1 MICIANF
8 NDCCKCIFYTV
19 LFLYIF
25 TFYDV
30 FHILLSCDSLGDPW
44 NVYCI
49 VLCCTLLYCIVLYRI
64 VSYRVVSCRV
74 VLYCIVLYCIVLY
87 CIVLYCIVL
96 YCIVL
101 CCFVL
106 YCIYCIV
113 LYCIPSSNTCTPD
126 IRLEAIPVI
135 SINNLLH
142 NIYQKSNL

>member
-74 VLYCIVLYCIVLY
+74 LLY

-101 CCFVL
+101 CCIVLYLL
-106 YCIYCIV
+106 YCII
-113 LYCIPSSNTCTPD
+113 LYSKFKHLHTRHKIRSNSCYFNKQPPSQYLS
-126 IRLEAIPVI
+126 E
-135 SINNLLH
+135 
-142 NIYQKSNL
+142 K